1 MLRLLGCRLESV
13 GLLKSG
19 HAISATQLTL
29 LEGHNMINA
38 GRQTMGLLILHSSR
52 LSAVNKGNLMLAAT
66 ALCVYKVGQ

>member
-1 MLRLLGCRLESV
+1 MLGSV
-13 GLLKSG
+13 T
-19 HAISATQLTL
+19 SAEHLIL

-38 GRQTMGLLILHSSR
+38 GRQTMGLLILCASR